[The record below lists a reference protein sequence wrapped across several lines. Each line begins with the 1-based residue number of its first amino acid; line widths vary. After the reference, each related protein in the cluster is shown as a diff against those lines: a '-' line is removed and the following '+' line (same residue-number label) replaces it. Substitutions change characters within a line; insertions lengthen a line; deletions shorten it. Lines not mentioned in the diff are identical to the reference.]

1 MQRNKLAYT
10 QDTLISGQFQS
21 AHRARP
27 DERQTLRRSASDR
40 FNLTMPL
47 ADPGRFA
54 LLRDRL
60 FTAVVGDILDR
71 EGRWHQF
78 LPQPIKPL
86 NPTYRVVGRAMPV
99 VIEDVSGPQSRPFGR
114 LTDALDALQPGEVY
128 LATGGS
134 MNCAAWGEIMTAT
147 ARTRGGTGAVID
159 GFHRDT
165 PRVLDQRWPVFSRG
179 SFSQDAGV
187 RSIVVDFRC
196 AVEIGG
202 VAIEPGDLVFGD
214 IDGVVIIPR
223 AMEQRVIDLAIE
235 KVSGEKRVRSEIEA
249 GSTSTAVFNRYGIL

>member
-1 MQRNKLAYT
+1 MANL
-10 QDTLISGQFQS
+10 
-21 AHRARP
+21 
-27 DERQTLRRSASDR
+27 SDPE
-40 FNLTMPL
+40 L
-47 ADPGRFA
+47 FA

-86 NPTYRVVGRAMPV
+86 DAAYRIAGRAMPV
-99 VIEDVSGPQSRPFGR
+99 RIEDVSGPQERPFGR
-114 LTDALDALQPGEVY
+114 LTDALDAIQPGEVY

-147 ARTRGGTGAVID
+147 ARTRGGAGAVID

-165 PRVLDQRWPVFSRG
+165 PRVLEQRWPVFSRG

-187 RSIVVDFRC
+187 RSSVVDFRC

-214 IDGVVIIPR
+214 VDGVVIIPR
-223 AMEQRVIDLAIE
+223 AIEQRVVELAME
-235 KVSGEKRVRSEIEA
+235 KVTGEKLVRGEIEA